1 MDRHRSLFPR
11 TAPAGGSPA
20 GAASRDAGWR
30 AAARR
35 AAGWRV
41 ELGWFLAAYVT
52 YNVGRFVFAG
62 ELGPAREHA
71 HWIVDLE
78 ASAGVAVEAAVQD
91 ALDSSVAS
99 ILLSN
104 VYLLA
109 QLVVVPIV
117 LVWLYRRA
125 RPVYRQLRN
134 TVVVTWILSV
144 PIHAVFPVA
153 PPRLAGLDIADTVS
167 AHGAVGLTGR
177 STLFYNQFA
186 AVPSLHVGFAFA
198 VSVALAVALGNR
210 RAKALALLWGPLV
223 TLAVVATGNHYVFD
237 VAAGIVVTGAAL
249 VVGRVVSRHTS
260 SPPAP
265 TGGGRPRFLGPV
277 ACR

>member
-1 MDRHRSLFPR
+1 MHRHSSLPLR
-11 TAPAGGSPA
+11 TAPAGGPPA
-20 GAASRDAGWR
+20 DGAASDRGWR
-30 AAARR
+30 SAARR

-41 ELGWFLAAYVT
+41 ELSWFLAAYVT

-62 ELGPAREHA
+62 ELQPAREHA

-78 ASAGVAVEAAVQD
+78 ASMGVAVERAVQD
-91 ALDSSVAS
+91 AMDSSVAS
-99 ILLSN
+99 IVLSN

-117 LVWLYRRA
+117 LVWLYRRS

-144 PIHAVFPVA
+144 PIHAMFPVA
-153 PPRLAGLDIADTVS
+153 PPRLAGLDFIDTVS

-198 VSVALAVALGNR
+198 VSVALAVALGDR

-237 VAAGIVVTGAAL
+237 VAAGIVVTALAL
-249 VVGRVVSRHTS
+249 VVGHLVSRRTRT
-260 SPPAP
+260 PAA
-265 TGGGRPRFLGPV
+265 TGGGRTNLLGPIP
-277 ACR
+277 CR

>member
-1 MDRHRSLFPR
+1 MHRHRSLSPR
-11 TAPAGGSPA
+11 TATAGGLAA
-20 GAASRDAGWR
+20 GRAGVDGSWR
-30 AAARR
+30 SAARR

-41 ELGWFLAAYVT
+41 ELAWFLAAYVT

-62 ELGPAREHA
+62 ELEPAREHA

-78 ASAGVAVEAAVQD
+78 ASAGVAVEGAVQR
-91 ALDSSVAS
+91 ALDSSAAS

-117 LVWLYRRA
+117 LVWLYRRS
-125 RPVYRQLRN
+125 RSVYRQLRN
-134 TVVVTWILSV
+134 TVVFTWIISV

-153 PPRLAGLDIADTVS
+153 PPRLAGLDIVDTVS
-167 AHGAVGLTGR
+167 AHGAVDLTGR

-198 VSVALAVALGNR
+198 VSVALAVALRDR
-210 RAKALALLWGPLV
+210 RAKAVALLWGPLV

-237 VAAGIVVTGAAL
+237 VAAGIVVTAAAL
-249 VVGRVVSRHTS
+249 VVGRLVTRHAD
-260 SPPAP
+260 SPAA
-265 TGGGRPRFLGPV
+265 TGGGQPRLLGV
-277 ACR
+277 APCR